1 MGKYYLFITSK
12 EEQGDKVNGKNNDKI
27 SEFMIIDDSNI
38 AANLPVILLSNYVY
52 QLDESQYQKIKHL
65 TYKDV
70 KKMNK
75 TDFFAENGFSE
86 LVI

>member
-1 MGKYYLFITSK
+1 MSKYYLFITSK

-38 AANLPVILLSNYVY
+38 SMNLPLIILSNYVY

-65 TYKDV
+65 VYKDV

-75 TDFFAENGFSE
+75 IDFFAEYGFSE
-86 LVI
+86 MLI